1 MVCLLLVDGVKRC
14 VLPLW
19 RKDGSQQWVRSLG
32 CDSQGRG
39 CFIGEEQGQQFTAT
53 NIHGSIGP

>member
-1 MVCLLLVDGVKRC
+1 

-32 CDSQGRG
+32 CGSLGRG
-39 CFIGEEQGQQFTAT
+39 CFISEEQGQQFAT
-53 NIHGSIGP
+53 TDVHGGIGLQLAILEAQ

>member
-1 MVCLLLVDGVKRC
+1 

-32 CDSQGRG
+32 CGSQGRSG
-39 CFIGEEQGQQFTAT
+39 FIGEEQGQQFAAT
-53 NIHGSIGP
+53 DVHGGVWLELAILEAQ